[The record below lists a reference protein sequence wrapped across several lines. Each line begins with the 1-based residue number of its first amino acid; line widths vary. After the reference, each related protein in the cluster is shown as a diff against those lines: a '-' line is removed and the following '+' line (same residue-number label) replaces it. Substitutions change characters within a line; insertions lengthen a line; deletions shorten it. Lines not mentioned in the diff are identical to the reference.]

1 MRKNVPILLV
11 EDDEIDRQTVVR
23 AFKKNKITNSLYI
36 VENGKAALAFLRHED
51 PYGDPQQA
59 PRPGIILLDLHM
71 PIMNGIELLKILKQD
86 EDLMSIPVVVLTTSQ
101 EENDQ
106 VESFRMSVA
115 GYVIKPLEFGDFVE
129 AIRTIDV
136 YWTLSEICGS

>member
-11 EDDEIDRQTVVR
+11 EDDEIDRLTVAR
-23 AFKKNKITNSLYI
+23 AFQKNKITNPLYT
-36 VENGKAALAFLRHED
+36 VENGKEALAFLHHED
-51 PYGDPQQA
+51 PYGDPQHS

-71 PIMNGIELLKILKQD
+71 PIMSGIEFLKILKQD
-86 EDLMSIPVVVLTTSQ
+86 EDLRSIPVVVLTTSQ
-101 EENDQ
+101 EESDQ

-129 AIRTIDV
+129 AIKTIDL
-136 YWTLSEICGS
+136 YWTLSEICGP

>member
-11 EDDEIDRQTVVR
+11 EDDEIDQQTVAR
-23 AFKKNKITNSLYI
+23 AFTKNKITNPLYT
-36 VENGKAALAFLRHED
+36 VANGREALAFLRHED
-51 PYGDPQQA
+51 PYADPHKA
-59 PRPGIILLDLHM
+59 PHPGIILLDLHM
-71 PIMNGIELLKILKQD
+71 PIMSGIEFLKILKQD
-86 EDLMSIPVVVLTTSQ
+86 EDLRSIPVVVLTTSQ

-129 AIRTIDV
+129 AIKTIDV
-136 YWTLSEICGS
+136 YWTLSEICES